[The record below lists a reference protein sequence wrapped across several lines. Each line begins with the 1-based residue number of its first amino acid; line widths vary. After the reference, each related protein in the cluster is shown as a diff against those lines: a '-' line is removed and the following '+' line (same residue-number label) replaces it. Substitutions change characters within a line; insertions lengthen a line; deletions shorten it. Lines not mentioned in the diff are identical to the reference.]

1 MNPFIYVNKKQWMV
15 SEENRNLLKK
25 LEILPACDMLEA
37 HCADAS

>member
-1 MNPFIYVNKKQWMV
+1 MNPFIYVNNKQWMF

-25 LEILPACDMLEA
+25 LEILPAYELLEA